1 VCCLYPTIST
11 ANFGFGCQG
20 VIPDLGQLAT
30 RFVALLV
37 ARPRWHDDVIDLRA
51 QTKGLGYLRPVT
63 MSFKFSILHN
73 NGGASETAGSDQL
86 GPGQGKGMSARY
98 GKLVRYVPT

>member
-1 VCCLYPTIST
+1 
-11 ANFGFGCQG
+11 
-20 VIPDLGQLAT
+20 
-30 RFVALLV
+30 
-37 ARPRWHDDVIDLRA
+37 
-51 QTKGLGYLRPVT
+51 